1 MNKSDLL
8 FKFHCCVAQTWLFF
22 GRISLAIGNWLTG
35 ISGKCNDLAR
45 AAVEKAKQYL
55 YA

>member
-1 MNKSDLL
+1 MSKGDLL
-8 FKFHCCVAQTWLFF
+8 FKLHCCVAQTWLII
-22 GRISLAIGNWLTG
+22 GRSSLAIGNWLIG

>member
-8 FKFHCCVAQTWLFF
+8 FRFHCAVAEMWLII
-22 GRISLAIGNWLTG
+22 GRVSLAIGNWLTG

-45 AAVEKAKQYL
+45 ASIEKAKQYL